1 MASDFFYF
9 ISSLPLL
16 RFGEKA
22 PLTYE
27 FFLASSRDCLSE
39 QEAGVLA
46 SLQLCPE
53 RERGALDLPVI
64 EEWQQEETY
73 LRNLL
78 AAQRGRNRKVEA
90 SRWQRESSQYSAL
103 LVKRIEEIMALP
115 NAWEK
120 EQAVDFLRWQRLDE
134 LNAGHLFDFS
144 TAIIYAYRL
153 LILEKQ
159 RLREEE
165 AGSRFAVELVEAGLQ
180 EAAERRQTVE

>member
-27 FFLASSRDCLSE
+27 SFLASSRDCLSE

-53 RERGALDLPVI
+53 RARAVDLPVI

-90 SRWQRESSQYSAL
+90 SGWQRESSHYSAL

-134 LNAGHLFDFS
+134 LNAGHLFDFA
-144 TAIIYAYRL
+144 TVIIYAYRL

-165 AGSRFAVELVEAGLQ
+165 AGSRFAVELLKVGLQ